1 MFNFDAL
8 NYDPETPGFYVVLLA
23 MLLSFFLSSVIAITY
38 QLTTPGLYRRHHFLQ
53 SMILIGMVAA
63 MIMQA
68 IGDSVARGL
77 GILGALSII
86 RFRTV
91 LDDPRNITFMFAS
104 LGVGI
109 AAGVLSFT
117 VALTST
123 LIFCLAA
130 FMLRASPLSERD
142 ELIGSLRLRY
152 PKADD
157 TGERILTVLDRYCRG
172 VTTDRV
178 RYFRSRPQR
187 TAPVAAD
194 VAQTAAA
201 AAAPTPPPRRDRSHL
216 QEVTYQV
223 RLKSEQRGP
232 ELLAALDE
240 LAGVE
245 QARLTFEQRP
255 PKL

>member
-23 MLLSFFLSSVIAITY
+23 ILLSFFLSSIIAITY
-38 QLTTPGLYRRHHFLQ
+38 QLTTPGLYRRHHYLQ
-53 SMILIGMVAA
+53 SLILIGMVAA

-91 LDDPRNITFMFAS
+91 LEDPRNITFMFAS

-123 LIFCLAA
+123 LVFCLAA
-130 FMLRASPLSERD
+130 VLLRASPLSSTD

-152 PKADD
+152 PK
-157 TGERILTVLDRYCRG
+157 TGTSEERVTGVLDRHCRTF
-172 VTTDRV
+172 VTDRI
-178 RYFRSRPQR
+178 RYYRERTPQVVP
-187 TAPVAAD
+187 AEGGEEAAS
-194 VAQTAAA
+194 
-201 AAAPTPPPRRDRSHL
+201 PPRRDRSHL
-216 QEVTYQV
+216 KEVTYQV
-223 RLKSEQRGP
+223 RLRSGQGGP
-232 ELLAALDE
+232 ALMRDLQDIAE
-240 LAGVE
+240 VE
-245 QARLTFEQRP
+245 SPRLTFDQRP

>member
-1 MFNFDAL
+1 MFNLDAL

-23 MLLSFFLSSVIAITY
+23 ILLSFFLSSIIAITY
-38 QLTTPGLYRRHHFLQ
+38 QLTTPGLYRRNHYLQ
-53 SMILIGMVAA
+53 SLILIGMVAA

-91 LDDPRNITFMFAS
+91 LEDPRNITFMFAS

-130 FMLRASPLSERD
+130 VLLRASPLNETD

-152 PKADD
+152 PKAGGV
-157 TGERILTVLDRYCRG
+157 GERVTAQLDRYCRSYR
-172 VTTDRV
+172 TDRI
-178 RYFRSRPQR
+178 RFYRSRDPR
-187 TAPVAAD
+187 PVPAPSDEATTTAPP
-194 VAQTAAA
+194 Q
-201 AAAPTPPPRRDRSHL
+201 RDRSHL
-216 QEVTYQV
+216 QQVTYQV
-223 RLKSEQRGP
+223 RLRDGQRGA
-232 ELLAALDE
+232 ELLAALQE
-240 LAGVE
+240 IEQVE
-245 QARLTFEQRP
+245 RPRLTFEQRP